1 MRKFDITFIG
11 HMCYDEIKPFTGE
24 ATIASGSAVLC
35 GAMAAARV
43 GKKVA
48 VITKMSPKDA
58 HILEPMKEIGI
69 TTFLIP
75 APETTYM
82 KVVHLTDNVDER
94 EIFQIKNAGYF
105 SFAEIPEFQSKHVHL
120 AGITDQEFKLDFIKD
135 MKNAGYNLSVD
146 MQSFVRQVDRK
157 TDHISMSDVPD
168 KHELL
173 RYFDKVKLDVVEAKI
188 LTKKSEI
195 LRSAQTF
202 IDWGSP
208 EIVITQANGVLA
220 RANSTTCYERFSNRS
235 SRGRTGRGDTTFAG
249 YLAWRMEHGV
259 EESTSFAAAL
269 ASIKMESPGP
279 FSGTLKDV
287 RRRMKNHNNYSMCHH
302 K

>member
-1 MRKFDITFIG
+1 MGKFDITFIG
-11 HMCYDEIKPFTGE
+11 HMCYDEIKPYTGG
-24 ATIASGSAVLC
+24 ATIAPGSAVLC

-69 TTFLIP
+69 KTFLIP

-82 KVVHLTDNVDER
+82 KVIHLTNNVDER
-94 EIFQIKNAGYF
+94 EIFQSKNAGYF
-105 SFAEIPEFQSKHVHL
+105 SFAEIPAFQSKHVHL
-120 AGITDQEFKLDFIKD
+120 AGITDQEFTLDFIID

-146 MQSFVRQVDRK
+146 MQSFVRQVNSK
-157 TDHISMSDVPD
+157 TGNISMSDVPE
-168 KHELL
+168 KLELL
-173 RYFDKVKLDVVEAKI
+173 RYFDKVKLDVVEAKM

-195 LRSAQTF
+195 LKSAQTF

-220 RANSTTCYERFSNRS
+220 RANGSTCYKRFTNRS
-235 SRGRTGRGDTTFAG
+235 NRGRTGRGDTTFAG
-249 YLAWRMEHGV
+249 YLSWRMEHGL
-259 EESTSFAAAL
+259 EESTAFAAAL
-269 ASIKMESPGP
+269 ASIKMETPGP
-279 FSGTLKDV
+279 FAGTLEDV
-287 RRRMKNHNNYSMCHH
+287 QKRMK
-302 K
+302 KL